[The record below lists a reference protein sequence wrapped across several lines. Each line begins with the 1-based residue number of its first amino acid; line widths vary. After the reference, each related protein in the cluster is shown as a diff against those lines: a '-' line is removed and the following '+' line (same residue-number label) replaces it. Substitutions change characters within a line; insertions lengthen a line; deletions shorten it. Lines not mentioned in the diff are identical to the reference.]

1 MYATKQGNTNVKSP
15 STDDK
20 FKVPSNDIFR
30 KELTKFKDTIAHNIL
45 DTFFLNQRNKT
56 KEGMKRQI

>member
-45 DTFFLNQRNKT
+45 DTFF
-56 KEGMKRQI
+56 